1 MADAKKARKEAEKAA
16 KRAKRAARKQQYSQ
30 LWQAFKMLR
39 KQDKALVPYMLLAL
53 VGIAALFFLIGMIFH
68 FQWIMLILGI
78 IIGATVAMVIFSRR
92 MERSVYAQA
101 DGQPGAAGWAVE
113 NMRSGPGIAWKAK
126 TAVATTTQMDA
137 VHRVVGLPG
146 VILVAEGE
154 ERRVRPLLAQQRKRL
169 ARLIPDT
176 PIYDVIT
183 GTDEEAGQVP
193 LKKLQRHLMKLPR
206 NLSKNEVYALADR
219 LDAIDGS
226 MPGQLQGMPKGPV
239 PSRAKMS
246 GMGRRARRANERKGQ

>member
-16 KRAKRAARKQQYSQ
+16 KREKRAARRQRWTQ
-30 LWQAFKMLR
+30 LWQAFNMLR
-39 KQDKALVPYMLLAL
+39 KQDKALIPYMLLAF
-53 VGIAALFFLIGMIFH
+53 VGIAIIFFIIGLFFH
-68 FQWIMLILGI
+68 FQWYLLIIGLI
-78 IIGATVAMVIFSRR
+78 VGATVAMIIFSRR

-113 NMRSGPGIAWKAK
+113 NMRSGAGVVWKAK
-126 TAVATTTQMDA
+126 TAVATTTQLDA

-146 VILVAEGE
+146 VILVGEGE

-176 PIYDVIT
+176 PIYDIMT

-193 LKKLQRHLMKLPR
+193 LKKLQRSLMKLPR
-206 NLSKNEVYALADR
+206 NLNKDQVYALADR

-226 MPGQLQGMPKGPV
+226 LPGQMAGMPKGPV
-239 PSRAKMS
+239 PGRAKMS